1 MSEDWS
7 GSNMLGIMQTWW
19 VCDKPD
25 SKVSIHQRSL
35 GVLGSIV
42 FTSWEPG
49 FFNIERLHL

>member
-7 GSNMLGIMQTWW
+7 GSNMGIMQTQ

-42 FTSWEPG
+42 FNVGNWI
-49 FFNIERLHL
+49 F